1 MKKTTTI
8 LCLGIALCMLG
19 CSDDDDQV
27 TTTSTVPFSLT
38 ASLSPRSS
46 DAEDTGILQ
55 GNWDANSQLA
65 VIKTG
70 SSGVPKSI
78 LTRKTDSSDT
88 FTGNLSTLV
97 KNENEIAV
105 FYPAAAITAN
115 SSDTLTQTLN
125 LSGQDGT
132 LAGITNYDY
141 LWAQCKAGMN
151 ETTGSSACEMSSLV
165 TIGKFQFTVNGG
177 SPLNNITRITITAT
191 AGTLYSSAV
200 MKLKNGEFS
209 STQTGNITIKNKAG
223 ISGTTYI
230 SFFPS
235 EAQLHF
241 TLVTTTG
248 EVYEAATSTTIKL
261 EKGKVYEAPALTCTL
276 LPSAKVGDYYYS
288 DATFSSEKN
297 ENKTCIGIVYALD
310 DADGNLSP
318 TLSTSPFGRI
328 VALGDNQSSTKWISK
343 AEDIEGIENYTTAD
357 GTLTSGSSLIITE
370 PPILSSPIRTR
381 NASRGQPFMLK
392 PDNLPPGCQKAP
404 SATSMERL
412 TPPTSV
418 KVLPATRQ
426 EATATNTVPAANR
439 QVNGIYRRQAS

>member
-132 LAGITNYDY
+132 LAGITTRASTRRTVVHAYKGNSPRRTRTH
-141 LWAQCKAGMN
+141 A
-151 ETTGSSACEMSSLV
+151 TCEGQV
-165 TIGKFQFTVNGG
+165 
-177 SPLNNITRITITAT
+177 
-191 AGTLYSSAV
+191 
-200 MKLKNGEFS
+200 GE
-209 STQTGNITIKNKAG
+209 
-223 ISGTTYI
+223 
-230 SFFPS
+230 
-235 EAQLHF
+235 
-241 TLVTTTG
+241 
-248 EVYEAATSTTIKL
+248 
-261 EKGKVYEAPALTCTL
+261 
-276 LPSAKVGDYYYS
+276 
-288 DATFSSEKN
+288 
-297 ENKTCIGIVYALD
+297 
-310 DADGNLSP
+310 
-318 TLSTSPFGRI
+318 RR
-328 VALGDNQSSTKWISK
+328 
-343 AEDIEGIENYTTAD
+343 TAD
-357 GTLTSGSSLIITE
+357 
-370 PPILSSPIRTR
+370 
-381 NASRGQPFMLK
+381 N
-392 PDNLPPGCQKAP
+392 
-404 SATSMERL
+404 
-412 TPPTSV
+412 
-418 KVLPATRQ
+418 
-426 EATATNTVPAANR
+426 
-439 QVNGIYRRQAS
+439 